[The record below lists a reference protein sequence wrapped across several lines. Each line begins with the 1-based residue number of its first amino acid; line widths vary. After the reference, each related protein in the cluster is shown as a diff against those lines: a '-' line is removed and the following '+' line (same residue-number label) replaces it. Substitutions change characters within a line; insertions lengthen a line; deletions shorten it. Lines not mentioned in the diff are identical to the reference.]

1 MNKQNQLKITK
12 EKLDPI
18 IRVLSLLTN
27 NLVISHE
34 LMRGHCSELVKK
46 KKTNQTKTY
55 SSTVVINAGSV
66 VASITNRFSNC
77 LPKTWR

>member
-34 LMRGHCSELVKK
+34 LMRGHCSELVQ
-46 KKTNQTKTY
+46 KKTQPNKNTFLY
-55 SSTVVINAGSV
+55 SGYK
-66 VASITNRFSNC
+66 C
-77 LPKTWR
+77 W